1 MFDKLLIANRGAIAC
16 RILRTLRTLQV
27 KGVAVYCEADAAS
40 LHLMQADEAHSLG
53 KGGAAGTYLAVD
65 KILAIAKAS
74 GANAIHPGYGFLSEN
89 AAFAQAC
96 EDAGIA
102 FVGPT
107 PEQLRVFGLKHTA
120 RALARQHG
128 VPLLEG
134 TELLDSLESA
144 IVAARD
150 IGYPVMLKS
159 TAGGGGIGMRV
170 CRSAEELADS
180 FEAVKRLG
188 QNNFSDAGV
197 FIEKYIQRARHLEV
211 QVFGDG
217 QGEVLALGVRDC
229 SVQRRNQKVLEETP
243 APNLPEGMADELCAA
258 AIKLAKAVN
267 YRSAGTVE
275 FVFDSEDQRFYF
287 LEVNTR
293 LQVEH
298 GVTEQVWGV
307 DLVGWMVQL
316 AAGDLPPLGQLQAS
330 LQPVGH
336 AIQARLYAEDPG
348 RDFQPCPGLLTA
360 VNFPPADGQAL
371 RIDTWVEAGC
381 EIPPY
386 FDPMIAKLISWAP
399 TRDQASAGLAA
410 ALHETRLYGVETNRD
425 YLRQIIDDLPF
436 ASGQPWTRCLEGLVY
451 HADTFEVL
459 SGGTQTSVQD
469 YPGRLGYWAVGV
481 PPSGPMDNRALRQG
495 NRLLGNAEGCAALE
509 ITMSGPLLRFNT
521 DAVIAVTGAH
531 VPITLDGEPC
541 AMNTALLVGAGS
553 TLALGTIEGAGVRS
567 YLCVRGGLDV
577 PDYLGSKSTFTLGQF
592 GGHGGRAL
600 RTGDVLHIEPL
611 VDRSAGQRMADEE
624 LDALKEVRQIRVI
637 YGPHAA
643 PEYFTETYIET
654 FFATD
659 WEVHFNSSR
668 TGVRLIGPK
677 PEWVRADGGEA
688 GLHPSNIHDNPY
700 AIGAVDFTGDMP
712 VILGPDGPSLG
723 GFVCPATIIE
733 ADLWQ
738 LGQLKAGDR
747 VRFYPVS
754 VEACHAAMNSQGPLN
769 ARGSE
774 LAREG
779 TIPDTENTSHVPASS
794 RASSLPQGP
803 LNTRG
808 SGVVREGT
816 IPDTENTSDVP
827 PHSRASS
834 LPQGPINIRGSELA
848 REGNLPDT
856 VNASNVPTH
865 SRTSPLPQGP
875 LNIRGSELARE
886 SNIPHTENASNVPPH
901 SRTSPLPQ
909 GPINI
914 RGSELAREGNLPD
927 TVNASDVPTHSRTSP
942 LPQGPLNIRGSEL
955 ARESNIPHTENT
967 SDVPAHSRTSPLP
980 QGPINIRGSEL
991 AREGNLPDTVN
1002 ASDVPTHSRT
1012 SPLPQGPLNIRGSE
1026 LAREG
1031 NIPHTENASNVPPH
1045 SRTSPLPQ
1053 GPLNTRGS
1061 GLVREG
1067 SLPDTKNTSDV
1078 PASSRASSL
1087 PQGPINTCGSEL
1099 AREGNLPETE
1109 NTSDVP
1115 PHSRAS
1121 SLTYK
1126 VASLRSPIILD
1137 IGKDDKRLMARLSG
1151 DTHLLLEIG
1160 APELDL
1166 VLRLRGHALML
1177 ALEAKALAGVIDLTP
1192 GIRSLQVHYR
1202 PEQLPLDQLLG
1213 IIVGEWDAVCAAKD
1227 LQVAS
1232 RIVHLPLSWDDPAC
1246 QLAIEKY
1253 MTTVRKDA
1261 PWCPSNLEFIR
1272 RINDLPNLGEVQRTV
1287 FDASYLVM
1295 GLGDVYLGAPVATPL
1310 DPRHRLVTTKY
1321 NPARTWTAENSVG
1334 IGGAYMCVYGMEGPG
1349 GYQFVGRTL
1358 QMWNRYREVAAFEG
1372 KPWLL
1377 RFFDQIRFYPV
1388 SADELLRIRRDFP
1401 LGRFALNIE
1410 HSTLNLAD
1418 YQTFLTRE
1426 ADGIAAFRAQQ
1437 QGAFNAERERWI
1449 ANGQAD
1455 FQSDEGVAPYIE
1467 ELPLHAGQQG
1477 IDSHIAGNL
1486 WQVQVQPGERVE
1498 AGDVLVILES
1508 MKMEIPLLAPVAGVV
1523 QEVRVQPGSAVR
1535 AGQRVVVL
1543 AAD

>member
-27 KGVAVYCEADAAS
+27 KGVAVYSEADAAS

-53 KGGAAGTYLAVD
+53 EGGAAGTYLAVD
-65 KILAIAKAS
+65 KILAIANAS
-74 GANAIHPGYGFLSEN
+74 GAKAIHPGYGFLSEN

-120 RALARQHG
+120 RALAKQHG
-128 VPLLEG
+128 VPMLEG

-144 IVAARD
+144 IAAART

-243 APNLPEGMADELCAA
+243 APNLPHGMAEELCAA
-258 AIKLAKAVN
+258 AVKLARAVN

-307 DLVGWMVQL
+307 DLVSWMVQL
-316 AAGDLPPLGQLQAS
+316 AAGDLPPLDQLQAG
-330 LQPVGH
+330 LKPLGH

-360 VNFPPADGQAL
+360 ADFPPADGRTL
-371 RIDTWVEAGC
+371 RIDSWVEAGC

-399 TRDQASAGLAA
+399 TREDASAGLID
-410 ALHETRLYGVETNRD
+410 ALNETRLYGVETNRD
-425 YLRQIIDDLPF
+425 YLRQIIADAPF
-436 ASGQPWTRCLEGLVY
+436 ASGQPWTRCLEDLVY
-451 HADTFEVL
+451 RADTFEVL

-481 PPSGPMDNRALRQG
+481 PPSGPMDSRALRQG
-495 NRLLGNAEGCAALE
+495 NELLGNPEGCAALE

-521 DAVIAVTGAH
+521 DAVVAVTGAH
-531 VPITLDGEPC
+531 IPITLDGQSC
-541 AMNTALLVGAGS
+541 AMNTALLVSAGS
-553 TLALGTIEGAGVRS
+553 TLSLGTIAGAGVRS

-600 RTGDVLHIEPL
+600 RAGDVLHIAPL
-611 VDRSAGQRMADEE
+611 VDRRAGQRIADE
-624 LDALKEVRQIRVI
+624 ALEALTDVRRIRVI

-643 PEYFTETYIET
+643 PEYFTEAYIER

-723 GFVCPATIIE
+723 GFVCPVTIIE

-747 VRFYPVS
+747 VRFTPVS
-754 VEACHAAMNSQGPLN
+754 VEACHAE
-769 ARGSE
+769 RCGSE
-774 LAREG
+774 LAREDS
-779 TIPDTENTSHVPASS
+779 IPDAENPSTVPPSSRASSLPQGTANSSRNELVRENSIPDAETPSTAPPSS

-803 LNTRG
+803 ANSSR
-808 SGVVREGT
+808 SEVVRESYM
-816 IPDTENTSDVP
+816 PDAENPSTATP
-827 PHSRASS
+827 
-834 LPQGPINIRGSELA
+834 
-848 REGNLPDT
+848 
-856 VNASNVPTH
+856 
-865 SRTSPLPQGP
+865 
-875 LNIRGSELARE
+875 
-886 SNIPHTENASNVPPH
+886 
-901 SRTSPLPQ
+901 
-909 GPINI
+909 
-914 RGSELAREGNLPD
+914 
-927 TVNASDVPTHSRTSP
+927 
-942 LPQGPLNIRGSEL
+942 
-955 ARESNIPHTENT
+955 
-967 SDVPAHSRTSPLP
+967 
-980 QGPINIRGSEL
+980 
-991 AREGNLPDTVN
+991 
-1002 ASDVPTHSRT
+1002 
-1012 SPLPQGPLNIRGSE
+1012 
-1026 LAREG
+1026 
-1031 NIPHTENASNVPPH
+1031 
-1045 SRTSPLPQ
+1045 
-1053 GPLNTRGS
+1053 
-1061 GLVREG
+1061 
-1067 SLPDTKNTSDV
+1067 
-1078 PASSRASSL
+1078 SSRASSL
-1087 PQGPINTCGSEL
+1087 PQGPANSSRSEVVREGSIPDAETPSTATPSSRASSLPQGPANARRSELVRENSMPDAENPLTAPPSSRASSLPQDSANSRRSELAREGYMPDAENPLTTPPSSRASQLPQGPANSRGSEL
-1099 AREGNLPETE
+1099 AREGYIPDAE
-1109 NTSDVP
+1109 NPLTAP
-1115 PHSRAS
+1115 PSSRAS
-1121 SLTYK
+1121 SLPQGTARLQGIANSRRSEL
-1126 VASLRSPIILD
+1126 VREGSIPDAENPSTATPSSRASSLPQGPANSSRSEVVRVEDLRTPVILD
-1137 IGKDDKRLMARLSG
+1137 IGQDDKRLVARLSG

-1202 PEQLPLDQLLG
+1202 PEQLPLRQLLD
-1213 IIVGEWDAVCAAKD
+1213 IVAGEWDAVCAAKD

-1272 RINDLPNLGEVQRTV
+1272 RINDLPNLDEVQRTV

-1358 QMWNRYREVAAFEG
+1358 QMWNRYRDVAAFQG

-1388 SADELLRIRRDFP
+1388 SADELVRIRRDFP

-1418 YQTFLTRE
+1418 YQAFLSRE
-1426 ADGIAAFRAQQ
+1426 AEGITAFRAQQ
-1437 QGAFNAERERWI
+1437 NAAFNAERERWI

-1455 FQSDEGVAPYIE
+1455 FQSDEGVAPNTE
-1467 ELPLHAGQQG
+1467 EQPLQPGQQG
-1477 IDSHIAGNL
+1477 VDSHIAGNL
-1486 WQVQVQPGERVE
+1486 WQVQVQPGARVE

-1523 QEVRVQPGSAVR
+1523 QDVRVQPGSAVR

-1543 AAD
+1543 SAD